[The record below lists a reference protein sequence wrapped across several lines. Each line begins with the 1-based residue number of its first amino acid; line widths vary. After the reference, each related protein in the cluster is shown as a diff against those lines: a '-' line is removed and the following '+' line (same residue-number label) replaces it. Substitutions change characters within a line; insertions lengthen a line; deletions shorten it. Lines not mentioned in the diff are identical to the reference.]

1 MKGFIIACV
10 ATLMFNSSVNTM
22 VDVNETKKS
31 ADKIEQAITTE
42 KDKDEKASE
51 ASEPNVSEEKTI
63 ENNGGS
69 TTTNNYNGNYYNGNY
84 YNGDHY
90 DGCTIIGDSDNNRTS
105 LPDDDTVTNYNL
117 CPRCNEYTL
126 RMIYNEDKPEYSFW
140 YCDDC
145 EFCLK

>member
-10 ATLMFNSSVNTM
+10 ASLMFNSSVNTM
-22 VDVNETKKS
+22 VDVHETQES
-31 ADKIEQAITTE
+31 TDRIEQAINDNKE
-42 KDKDEKASE
+42 K
-51 ASEPNVSEEKTI
+51 
-63 ENNGGS
+63 ENNNNGTTNITNDNDNDNS
-69 TTTNNYNGNYYNGNY
+69 NNNNTTTNITDNSTNTTI
-84 YNGDHY
+84 NGDYY
-90 DGCTIIGDSDNNRTS
+90 DGCTIIGDNDNNRTS